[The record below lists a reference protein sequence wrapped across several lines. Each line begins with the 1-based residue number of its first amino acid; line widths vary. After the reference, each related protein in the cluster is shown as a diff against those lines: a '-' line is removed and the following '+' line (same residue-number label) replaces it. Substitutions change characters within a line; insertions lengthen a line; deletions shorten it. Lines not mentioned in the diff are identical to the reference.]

1 MLASDEA
8 RAVEGNAICDDEV
21 VCGNVGEVMNV
32 CCGDGAGENIAGETS
47 SCSCGPNSK
56 SSSLSYSP
64 RLSALRKADILFI
77 RVACKSRTVGKVVVH
92 VLMDNVEIELHCNKE
107 TIQLLVAMET
117 FCINKRVNLFEQKI
131 PIWFG
136 T

>member
-1 MLASDEA
+1 MGDASLLGTMAFGEWRMAFD
-8 RAVEGNAICDDEV
+8 AVADCLQAMKHV
-21 VCGNVGEVMNV
+21 PLKVMQFVTMKLFAGNVGEVMNV

-77 RVACKSRTVGKVVVH
+77 RAACKSRTVGKVVVH
-92 VLMDNVEIELHCNKE
+92 VLMENVEIELH
-107 TIQLLVAMET
+107 
-117 FCINKRVNLFEQKI
+117 
-131 PIWFG
+131 
-136 T
+136 